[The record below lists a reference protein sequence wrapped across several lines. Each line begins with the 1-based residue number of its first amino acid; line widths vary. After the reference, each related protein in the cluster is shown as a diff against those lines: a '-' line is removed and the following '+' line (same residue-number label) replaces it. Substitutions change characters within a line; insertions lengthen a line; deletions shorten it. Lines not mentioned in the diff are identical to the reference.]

1 MSYKENKELT
11 GKANCLETRF
21 ELYLS
26 HLYENITRTEL
37 GKQFSKKEIK
47 GVFVDLIDDDDFM
60 SNVKENIIQILNS
73 RYSKKY

>member
-1 MSYKENKELT
+1 MKANNRKELI

-47 GVFVDLIDDDDFM
+47 GVFVDLIDNDDFM

-73 RYSKKY
+73 RYSKQ